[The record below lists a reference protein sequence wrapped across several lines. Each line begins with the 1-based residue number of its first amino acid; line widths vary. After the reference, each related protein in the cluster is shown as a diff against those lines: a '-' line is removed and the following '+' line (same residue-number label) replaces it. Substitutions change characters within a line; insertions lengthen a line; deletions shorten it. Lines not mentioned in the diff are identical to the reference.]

1 MRQLLAQA
9 LGLVSF
15 LLRQSCCSKALD
27 KLISL
32 RAFLCGC
39 CEKVEVTDETG
50 HVVAPSKDDEETA
63 LRKIA
68 AAQESL
74 PDE

>member
-1 MRQLLAQA
+1 
-9 LGLVSF
+9 
-15 LLRQSCCSKALD
+15 
-27 KLISL
+27 L